1 MGRQLFA
8 HICTNGHVI
17 SSISETSEIRSVKF
31 CTKCSAPIISK
42 CPSCSVNITGK
53 YSDEMFGTTGQK
65 YDRPAYCHNCG
76 KPYPWTE
83 SALEAMKKIIWEDE
97 DLFDDEK
104 ERMSQS
110 LPDLLTETPKTDL
123 AIMRVKKY
131 AMRAAKEVGTAF
143 LSFVIEHGCEKAV
156 TALGALMS

>member
-17 SSISETSEIRSVKF
+17 SSASETSEIRSIKF
-31 CTKCSAPIISK
+31 CTKCSAPIIGK
-42 CPSCSVNITGK
+42 CSFCSANITGK
-53 YSDEMFGTTGQK
+53 YSAEMFGISGQR

-83 SALEAMKKIIWEDE
+83 SALEAMKEIIWEDE

-104 ERMSQS
+104 ERMNQS
-110 LPDLLTETPKTDL
+110 LPDLLTETPRTDL
-123 AIMRVKKY
+123 AIMRVKKF
-131 AMRAAKEVGTAF
+131 AMRATKGVGSAL
-143 LSFVIEHGCEKAV
+143 LSFIVEHGCEKVV
-156 TALGALMS
+156 TALGALIP